1 MVQGPMLYTKRDFIL
16 PVYLFD
22 HSLRFLFLW
31 EYIFVLVR
39 WRIKPRPFA
48 LFYSGLATH
57 IALSLL
63 SFGYR
68 LLLLKNNSL
77 LLTLSTSPWQCRSDC
92 ILVWTVLFCYTNV
105 HLQKHQKNNDNR
117 AFANRLTQGCFVHLE
132 SSAYT
137 PFPPPPTQ
145 HKSTNDEQ
153 AKAIGISEEPEEEEG
168 QVRQRRWRRQQR
180 WWRRCY
186 QGGSA
191 CAAF

>member
-1 MVQGPMLYTKRDFIL
+1 MQLQLPLGFGIRVGALLSTVSRYSARSELTEIDFPNVNPSFSTPFPASIGVSSAVPTTVGRHSSLHWLWRQPYMVQGPMLYTKRDFIL

-31 EYIFVLVR
+31 EYIFVLLR

-68 LLLLKNNSL
+68 RLLLLKNNSL
-77 LLTLSTSPWQCRSDC
+77 LLTLSTSPWHCRSDC

-105 HLQKHQKNNDNR
+105 HLQKHPK
-117 AFANRLTQGCFVHLE
+117 
-132 SSAYT
+132 
-137 PFPPPPTQ
+137 
-145 HKSTNDEQ
+145 K
-153 AKAIGISEEPEEEEG
+153 I
-168 QVRQRRWRRQQR
+168 W
-180 WWRRCY
+180 
-186 QGGSA
+186 
-191 CAAF
+191 